1 MDSKDRVGQGNYVH
15 KQLPVA
21 GAYCTVGHVDRV
33 ITKNFIC
40 IRVVKRFIE
49 FTLSTCPTDK
59 I

>member
-1 MDSKDRVGQGNYVH
+1 MDSKDRVGQGYPVH

-21 GAYCTVGHVDRV
+21 GVYCTGGHVDRV
-33 ITKNFIC
+33 ITKNFIS

-49 FTLSTCPTDK
+49 FTLSSCPTDK